1 MLVMSDSSGAA
12 GESVYVV
19 YMILSV
25 HDGTRFV
32 LNRVKGLYIKE

>member
-1 MLVMSDSSGAA
+1 MEVYKILVISDFSGVI

-25 HDGTRFV
+25 HAGVRFT
-32 LNRVKGLYIKE
+32 LKGKET